1 MGEKKQAMP
10 KKSLGQH
17 FLASPRHAAL
27 LVDALGA
34 AGGATVL
41 EIGPGRGALTLR
53 LLDRGVRVVAVEMDR
68 DLAPFLDRPGL
79 TVHFAD
85 ARRFPDDIPGFLR
98 DHAVTAVLG
107 NLPYNVGTHIFLRFL
122 PHLDKIERMVL
133 TFQKEVAE
141 KVHASP
147 GTPEYGALSVLART
161 RARIEWLGVIPP
173 GAFLPP
179 PKVDSAALRLTDSGQ
194 ARGLDWDAYSLLLGR
209 AFGAPRKTL
218 WNNLKPHYDADR
230 LHAALAACGLPE
242 RTRPHQAEPEAFKSL
257 LPLLGGA

>member
-1 MGEKKQAMP
+1 MP

-27 LVDALGA
+27 LVEALGA
-34 AGGATVL
+34 AEGAVVL

-53 LLDRGVRVVAVEMDR
+53 LLERGVRVVAVEMDR

-85 ARRFPDDIPGFLR
+85 ATRFPADIPAFFTEHGI
-98 DHAVTAVLG
+98 TALLG

-122 PHLDKIERMVL
+122 PHLDKMERMVL

-141 KVHASP
+141 KVHAST
-147 GTPEYGALSVLART
+147 GTPAYGALSVMART

-173 GAFLPP
+173 GAFIPP
-179 PKVDSAALRLTDSGQ
+179 PKVDSAALRLTDSGES
-194 ARGLDWDAYSLLLGR
+194 RGLDWNGFSALLHR

-218 WNNLKPHYDADR
+218 WNNLKPHYDGDR
-230 LHAALAACGLPE
+230 IREALAVCGLPE
-242 RTRPHQAEPEAFKSL
+242 RTRPHQVEPAAYRSL
-257 LPLLGGA
+257 LKLLGEA